1 MTTATLLGTRA
12 RRWSHSMLGR
22 MADAITKPMKSS
34 AITIRIFQSA
44 SAAITI
50 DSATRVAVAAR
61 RAVPPISRGIPF
73 RKQNEADVDPPIFEV
88 HRHGV
93 ALARPLFR
101 ALVLAL
107 AGAAC
112 FFAPWT
118 AVAAVGAVLLALAA
132 AIAVIAVA
140 RWDRTHLV
148 VTGNALVVEHGFLL
162 RSSASISLNGTVFEV
177 ERPILGRILGYGT
190 VVAGELEIDWVP
202 RRLVRLLQQPR

>member
-1 MTTATLLGTRA
+1 M
-12 RRWSHSMLGR
+12 
-22 MADAITKPMKSS
+22 
-34 AITIRIFQSA
+34 
-44 SAAITI
+44 
-50 DSATRVAVAAR
+50 
-61 RAVPPISRGIPF
+61 
-73 RKQNEADVDPPIFEV
+73 

-101 ALVLAL
+101 ALVLAG

-112 FFAPWT
+112 CFAPWT

-148 VTGNALVVEHGFLL
+148 VTGNALVVEHGFL
-162 RSSASISLNGTVFEV
+162 RRNSASISLSGTVFEV

-202 RRLVRLLQQPR
+202 RRLVRLLQQQR